1 MGALAQNVWIISA
14 AMTTSQSKK
23 KKSEILIKKLNH
35 SIIWM
40 TSEFYFVQVVNATA
54 IVMLVCTTLKKIMV
68 FVQTA
73 NIIHGVTNVIL
84 AGQGIIEMQPSW

>member
-1 MGALAQNVWIISA
+1 
-14 AMTTSQSKK
+14 
-23 KKSEILIKKLNH
+23 
-35 SIIWM
+35 M

-84 AGQGIIEMQPSW
+84 AGQGIIEMQPS